1 MLSPLTTD
9 RNIIMVNTAILATV
23 KAKAGKEQAVEDF
36 LKGALQLANKEE
48 FTTVWFAIKIDAST
62 FGIFDAFANDADRE
76 AHLAGP
82 IAAALM
88 ANAAEL
94 FSEAPD
100 IKKVEVLAAKLN
112 S

>member
-1 MLSPLTTD
+1 ML
-9 RNIIMVNTAILATV
+9 NTAILATV

-36 LKGALQLANKEE
+36 LKSALQLANEEE
-48 FTTVWFAIKIDAST
+48 FTPIWFAIKIDEST
-62 FGIFDAFANDADRE
+62 FGIFDAFANDADRD

-82 IAAALM
+82 IATALL

-94 FSEAPD
+94 LSEAPS

-112 S
+112 C